1 MRDEYNHVTEAR
13 RPDLLVREKE
23 KNAMNLL
30 DVSAPGD
37 SKKGKKEQENLQN
50 AKKRNGILHNLVIKK
65 AETIIVEVDV
75 FQRNK

>member
-1 MRDEYNHVTEAR
+1 
-13 RPDLLVREKE
+13 
-23 KNAMNLL
+23 MNLH

-37 SKKGKKEQENLQN
+37 SKKGKKEQEDLQKE
-50 AKKRNGILHNLVIKK
+50 KKRNGILHNLVIKK